1 MPYTVVVVCMLVAC
15 AVLVSPDGY
24 SAHTKSIL
32 HPGRCMGMSW
42 QSSERKPCSLGG
54 YPLSRRHV
62 RSLSS
67 GWSGSKLDPG
77 PLKRAI
83 GNNIRFKSL
92 ARPISSQQPAGT
104 IVIDPLHH
112 YHGSSRSN
120 QVNELGRFFR
130 MQAPAVYR
138 ARILHM
144 DMSVGLDNGPRR
156 LARDG
161 FEGYRFR
168 TRYHSITPA
177 SE

>member
-1 MPYTVVVVCMLVAC
+1 MLVAC

-24 SAHTKSIL
+24 SAHTKAPCTL
-32 HPGRCMGMSW
+32 GDVWECLGKAAK
-42 QSSERKPCSLGG
+42 RKPCSLGG
-54 YPLSRRHV
+54 YYPLSRRHV